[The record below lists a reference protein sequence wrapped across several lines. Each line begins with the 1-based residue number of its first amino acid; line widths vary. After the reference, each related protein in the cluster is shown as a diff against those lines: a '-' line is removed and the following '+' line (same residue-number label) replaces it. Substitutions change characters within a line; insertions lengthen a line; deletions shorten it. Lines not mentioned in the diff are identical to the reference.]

1 MDKGETFGN
10 RTRNFSAIFLSN
22 VTGSHD
28 VFDCFSKRSRTDYD
42 ERTAGS
48 DNEVRG
54 NESLS
59 ALAWSQ
65 GLKVSRSW
73 SHGLRVSSVVAQE
86 EGTRSLL
93 GTYRGSK
100 KVQPM

>member
-1 MDKGETFGN
+1 MMSLIVFQKEAGQIMM
-10 RTRNFSAIFLSN
+10 SALLVLI
-22 VTGSHD
+22 
-28 VFDCFSKRSRTDYD
+28 RS
-42 ERTAGS
+42 
-48 DNEVRG
+48 

-93 GTYRGSK
+93 
-100 KVQPM
+100 